1 MWIKQVKENTY
12 IESINELLIQRFYIY
27 NMLKN
32 IQNYKSN
39 Q

>member
-27 NMLKN
+27 NMLKDCF
-32 IQNYKSN
+32 I
-39 Q
+39 